1 MKSFDIIIIGSGISG
16 IMAAN
21 EAVNNKLSVLLLEK
35 GKEQSKR
42 KNIISG
48 WFGSSLYKEIKLKK
62 YKTKYT
68 KIVVEIL
75 KQIIPKKFF
84 KDETI
89 TLKSFDFLSNYFYN
103 NLKKDICIEFN
114 SDVESFEPKDD
125 GILINSHKNSYFC
138 KKCIIATGKYS
149 IGWLYDLNSFLNLN
163 LEYNMPKLGVRIELA
178 SDKHNIK
185 EFKNDKFEICD
196 IQKNCSVGNWDIDI
210 NNVLSSLSYKNDFSK
225 KMNFLINS
233 SKDISIQEVM
243 RVSEIINILS
253 GGRIRYEKVSD
264 FLNMSSSLNSLDE
277 FNFLNDAF
285 NYLKVEDPNFN
296 LNSYFYSPEIT
307 TFGLI
312 DVNKKMQTNINNVYA
327 IGECVN
333 NINGI
338 VEAAASGLVAINNIN
353 KELKNV
359 KKK

>member
-16 IMAAN
+16 IIAAN
-21 EAVNNKLSVLLLEK
+21 EAVNNNFSVLLLEK
-35 GKEQSKR
+35 GKEQLKR

-48 WFGSSLYKEIKLKK
+48 WFGSNLYKEIKLKK

-68 KIVVEIL
+68 KIIVETLTQIL
-75 KQIIPKKFF
+75 PKKLF
-84 KDETI
+84 KDEI
-89 TLKSFDFLSNYFYN
+89 INSKSFDFLSNYFYN
-103 NLKKDICIEFN
+103 NLKKSICIEFN
-114 SDVESFEPKDD
+114 SNVEDIEDKDD

-149 IGWLYDLNSFLNLN
+149 IEWLYDLKTFLNLN
-163 LEYNMPKLGVRIELA
+163 LIDNKPKLGVRVELA
-178 SDKHNIK
+178 SDKHNIE
-185 EFKNDKFEICD
+185 EFKNNKFEICD

-233 SKDISIQEVM
+233 VQDINFNEIM
-243 RVSEIINILS
+243 RISEIINILS
-253 GGRIRYEKVSD
+253 GGKIRYEKVSD
-264 FLNMSSSLNSLDE
+264 FLNMSSSLNSLE
-277 FNFLNDAF
+277 EF
-285 NYLKVEDPNFN
+285 NYLKDAFDYLKIEDSNFN

-307 TFGLI
+307 MFGLI

-333 NINGI
+333 KINGI

>member
-48 WFGSSLYKEIKLKK
+48 WFGSNLYKEIKLKK
-62 YKTKYT
+62 YKTKHT
-68 KIVVEIL
+68 KTVVDIL
-75 KQIIPKKFF
+75 MQVLPKKFF
-84 KDETI
+84 KDEII

-103 NLKKDICIEFN
+103 SLKKNICIEFN
-114 SDVESFEPKDD
+114 SEVESIEPKDC
-125 GILINSHKNSYFC
+125 GVLITSHKNSYFC
-138 KKCIIATGKYS
+138 KKCIIASGKYS
-149 IGWLYDLNSFLNLN
+149 IEWLYDLETFLDLKLINN
-163 LEYNMPKLGVRIELA
+163 KPKLGVRIELS

-196 IQKNCSVGNWDIDI
+196 IQKNCSIGNWDINI
-210 NNVLSSLSYKNDFSK
+210 NNILSSLSYKNDFSK
-225 KMNFLINS
+225 KMNFLVNS
-233 SKDISIQEVM
+233 IQDISIEEVM
-243 RVSEIINILS
+243 RISEIINILS
-253 GGRIRYEKVSD
+253 SGKIRYEKISD
-264 FLNMSSSLNSLDE
+264 FLNMSSSLNSLQE

-285 NYLKVEDPNFN
+285 NYLKKEDSNFN

-307 TFGLI
+307 TFGLVE
-312 DVNKKMQTNINNVYA
+312 VNKKMQTNINNMYA

-333 NINGI
+333 KINGF